1 MLIIVLVLLT
11 VKSVTADGEDIHQ
24 TDANGNVIEKGS
36 TAYQGDADDISAL
49 VDSKGRIRIKVGHIG
64 ALNALRNDAVVLE
77 LSRRSLRNEGLLDD
91 NFDVELVSQNG
102 CGESYEGVAVA
113 ADMYH
118 LQKVKVF
125 IGPYCDA
132 GTCFLIIMYSGYWE
146 RTFMGVHAVLS
157 SA

>member
-1 MLIIVLVLLT
+1 MRC
-11 VKSVTADGEDIHQ
+11 VTGDGGDEAPQAPVNSSASD
-24 TDANGNVIEKGS
+24 TMSLAYRGN
-36 TAYQGDADDISAL
+36 ADDIR
-49 VDSKGRIRIKVGHIG
+49 RIRIKIGHIG

-77 LSRRSLRNEGLLDD
+77 LSRKSLRKERILDD
-91 NFDVELVSQNG
+91 DFDVELVSQNG

-132 GTCFLIIMYSGYWE
+132 
-146 RTFMGVHAVLS
+146 
-157 SA
+157 